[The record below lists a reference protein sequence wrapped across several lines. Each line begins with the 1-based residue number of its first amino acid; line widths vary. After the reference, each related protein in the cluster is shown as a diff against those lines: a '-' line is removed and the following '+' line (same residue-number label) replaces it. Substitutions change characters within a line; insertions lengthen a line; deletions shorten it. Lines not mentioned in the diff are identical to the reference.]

1 MWKFSQIFFFQLDF
15 TARKRCFLKS
25 AQKNYFSGG
34 GITEQQK
41 QPKFVS
47 LKDFKMKNWGGEIID
62 IIPCKIYI
70 LQFLSH
76 NEVGVP

>member
-1 MWKFSQIFFFQLDF
+1 MFSQ
-15 TARKRCFLKS
+15 KRS
-25 AQKNYFSGG
+25 KNYVSGG

-41 QPKFVS
+41 QPKFKS

-62 IIPCKIYI
+62 IILCKIYI

>member
-1 MWKFSQIFFFQLDF
+1 MSKRPNVEIFTDFFFQLDF

-47 LKDFKMKNWGGEIID
+47 LKDFKMKNWGGGD
-62 IIPCKIYI
+62 YRHHS
-70 LQFLSH
+70 L
-76 NEVGVP
+76 